1 MSPSTRSISLKRQE
15 TPLLVPKEI
24 APQIKTSVGIT
35 YAVLS
40 SAILAVTQSAKPGRL
55 DAGRLDEETI
65 LKFKDA
71 LFSSLRLTQWEHEE
85 YTNGYEQWRIYASD
99 DTTFVIVDKKSIS
112 IHKGERSRYEIT
124 SDARIATALFTAIE
138 QAQRIVSTT
147 VETDPMT
154 DEEQESYF
162 DGGTQFHT
170 GAGLDEALADTHV
183 EPLSDGDAELI
194 HDVTTEEAL
203 DEDQREEDGPA
214 PVVTVSQAF
223 IDAVAQTHTDKNT
236 SRVDAEVQRVKEEYP
251 ELQAKGQKPKSASRE
266 VGDMA
271 AIGRG
276 TASRLKSL
284 QGRILT
290 IMDAA
295 ISDKEQ
301 RAAVKTLI
309 NKEFRR
315 DISQISGNEQSEE

>member
-1 MSPSTRSISLKRQE
+1 MSPSTRTISLKRQE

-35 YAVLS
+35 YSVLS
-40 SAILAVTQSAKPGRL
+40 EAILATVKSAKDP
-55 DAGRLDEETI
+55 ETL

-71 LFSSLRLTQWEHEE
+71 LFLSPRLTQWEHEE
-85 YTNGYEQWRIYASD
+85 YTNGYEQWRTYASD

-223 IDAVAQTHTDKNT
+223 IDAVAQSHTDKTT

-251 ELQAKGQKPKSASRE
+251 ELKDKLLNDFSKMKQASPVP
-266 VGDMA
+266 VGTRSEM
-271 AIGRG
+271 
-276 TASRLKSL
+276 TRLKSL

-295 ISDKEQ
+295 IADKDQ

-309 NKEFRR
+309 NKEIRHTLNQL
-315 DISQISGNEQSEE
+315 DKSEGE

>member
-24 APQIKTSVGIT
+24 APQIKTSVGIN
-35 YAVLS
+35 YSVLS
-40 SAILAVTQSAKPGRL
+40 EAILATVKSAKDP
-55 DAGRLDEETI
+55 ETL

-71 LFSSLRLTQWEHEE
+71 LFLSVRLSQWEFHDFGM
-85 YTNGYEQWRIYASD
+85 YQIYAND
-99 DTTFVIVDKKSIS
+99 GLTYVTVDEKSIG
-112 IHKGERSRYEIT
+112 ILKGGRRFEIT
-124 SDARIATALFTAIE
+124 KDPLIASAFYRTLE
-138 QAQRIVSTT
+138 QAQRIVGTT
-147 VETDPMT
+147 VEDLPMT

-251 ELQAKGQKPKSASRE
+251 ELKDKLLNDFSKMKQASPVP
-266 VGDMA
+266 VGTRSEM
-271 AIGRG
+271 
-276 TASRLKSL
+276 TRLKSL

-295 ISDKEQ
+295 IADKDQ

-309 NKEFRR
+309 NKEIRHTLNQL
-315 DISQISGNEQSEE
+315 DKSEGE

>member
-251 ELQAKGQKPKSASRE
+251 ELKDKLLNDFSKMKQASPVP
-266 VGDMA
+266 VGTRSEM
-271 AIGRG
+271 
-276 TASRLKSL
+276 TRLKSL

-295 ISDKEQ
+295 IADKDQ

-309 NKEFRR
+309 NKEIRHTLNQL
-315 DISQISGNEQSEE
+315 DKSEGE